1 MTHSPLTTETVRIA
15 LLALCLFGA
24 LTPRVARADDD
35 ATRSR
40 LFDEALTAAQAGRW
54 EEALIVYERLWN
66 ERHTYDVALLLG
78 QAEYNLKRYRAAAEH
93 LSYGL
98 KYLPASGSP
107 QVAERSRQILDLC
120 KEEVGTLDLQI
131 KNKGAEVLVD
141 GEVIAEAPLVAPV
154 FVNPGEHRFEVRL
167 AGHAP
172 VTFAMALAAN
182 QSKSRSVELKPL
194 VPPQAR
200 PAEPPPATTV
210 ISGPPAPPESH
221 ASWTPVIVGGIVTL
235 AGLSSGVA
243 FEFARQAADDRATK
257 VREGLITK
265 LQSKNPCHDPAKE
278 AVSECNRILDG
289 LQDYD
294 RYGRVE
300 LVSFIVSG
308 AALIGTG
315 AYFFLARPDQAS
327 PARSGALGPFHV
339 DARYGKGSGYL
350 GVSTRF

>member
-1 MTHSPLTTETVRIA
+1 MTHSPLTRENVRIA

-24 LTPRVARADDD
+24 LTPRAARADDD

-54 EEALIVYERLWN
+54 EEALVVYERLWN

-78 QAEYNLKRYRAAAEH
+78 QAEYNLKRYRMAAEH
-93 LSYGL
+93 LAWGL

-131 KNKGAEVLVD
+131 KNKGAEVVVD
-141 GEVIAEAPLVAPV
+141 GEVIAEAPLVTPV
-154 FVNPGEHRFEVRL
+154 FVNPGEHRLEVRL
-167 AGHAP
+167 AGHASEKF
-172 VTFAMALAAN
+172 TMTLAAK

-194 VPPQAR
+194 VPQAQ
-200 PAEPPPATTV
+200 PAAPVPAPPPISPPPAV
-210 ISGPPAPPESH
+210 PESR

-235 AGLSSGVA
+235 AGLSAGVA
-243 FEFARQAADDRATK
+243 FEFARQSADDRATK
-257 VREGLITK
+257 IRNGLVSK
-265 LQSKNPCHDPAKE
+265 LHVSNPCNDPAKE
-278 AVSECNRILDG
+278 SVSECNRILDG
-289 LQDYD
+289 LEDYD
-294 RYGRVE
+294 RYGRAE
-300 LVSFIVSG
+300 LASFIVSG

-315 AYFFLARPDQAS
+315 AYFLLARPDQPS
-327 PARSGALGPFHV
+327 STRSRKSSQLHV

-350 GVSTRF
+350 GLSARF